1 VYGASVRA
9 PLGGGL
15 INVEGAFYD
24 SFDDRAGTDPTTPN
38 SQFRGLAGY
47 ERELFPKFQMGLQ
60 YYLEYTLKYDELTAA
75 SGPGGTPGSYWPEYL
90 PNRFRHLI
98 TLRLTQLLV
107 MDNLELSLFTFFS
120 PDELDTY
127 IRPRVTYKIIEPLA
141 IVVGANL
148 MFGRYDYT
156 FFGQLK
162 ENTNVYVRLRYSF

>member
-1 VYGASVRA
+1 V
-9 PLGGGL
+9 
-15 INVEGAFYD
+15 
-24 SFDDRAGTDPTTPN
+24 GTDPTTPN

-60 YYLEYTLKYDELTAA
+60 YYLEYTLKYDELQ
-75 SGPGGTPGSYWPEYL
+75 SNSLWPAYEQHE
-90 PNRFRHLI
+90 FRHLL
-98 TLRLTQLLV
+98 TLRLTQFLV

-127 IRPRVTYKIIEPLA
+127 IRPRITYKIIEPLA

-148 MFGRYDYT
+148 MFGRHDYT

-162 ENTNVYVRLRYSF
+162 ENTNVYARLRYSF